1 MTGKE
6 NAMKTRIRTG
16 KYMPFVFL
24 SPFLVLFALFY
35 IGPLIY
41 GFYMSLFH
49 KYGLRPATFIGMEN
63 YIKAFTDNGFLSSIL
78 TMGEFFLIQGSI
90 MIGLALLFAL
100 YIDNEKNHFR
110 GFFRLVY
117 YIPFAIP
124 TVISG
129 ILWGFM
135 YSKSLSPFQSIFG
148 LVGLHPNFLSSGS
161 LFWSIMNIV
170 TWEWIGYNMI
180 ILYSGLQSIPRELY
194 ESAKIDGARNFDIIR
209 YIKLPLIVP
218 SLILTVIFTVI
229 GTFQIFNE
237 PYVLQSMTYVSTH
250 FTPNLYIYTTA
261 FSYGN
266 FNFAAA
272 MAIVLALVTFAISM
286 IFMRFAGFKEE

>member
-1 MTGKE
+1 
-6 NAMKTRIRTG
+6 MKIRMKSR

-24 SPFLVLFALFY
+24 SPFLVLFVLFY
-35 IGPLIY
+35 ILPLVY

-49 KYGLRPATFIGMEN
+49 RYGLRPPKFVGMSN
-63 YIKAFTDNGFLSSIL
+63 YAKAFTDSGFLSSIL
-78 TMGEFFLIQGSI
+78 TMGIFFLVQGSI
-90 MIGLALLFAL
+90 MIVLALVFAL
-100 YIDNEKNHFR
+100 YIDNNKNHFR

-117 YIPFAIP
+117 YIPFVIP

-135 YSKSLSPFQSIFG
+135 YSKSLSPFGSILGILG
-148 LVGLHPNFLSSGS
+148 LSPDFLSSNA
-161 LFWSIMNIV
+161 LFWSILNIV
-170 TWEWIGYNMI
+170 VWEWTGYNMI

-194 ESAKIDGARNFDIIR
+194 EAAYIDGASDFDIVR
-209 YIKLPLIVP
+209 FIKLPLIVP
-218 SLILTVIFTVI
+218 SLVLTIVFTVI

-237 PYVLQSMTYVSTH
+237 PYVLQSMTYVSIH

-272 MAIVLALVTFAISM
+272 MAIILAMVTFVISM
-286 IFMRFAGFKEE
+286 VFMHFAGFKEE